1 MPAYEPL
8 YEQNKAEYNAQ
19 SENDKYFKNQT
30 YNNFR
35 QSIWVS
41 FFLYKKSSLLISY
54 FWYLECQSSWR
65 SYACFGW
72 SRWWWYCDGISQD
85 LT

>member
-54 FWYLECQSSWR
+54 F
-65 SYACFGW
+65 
-72 SRWWWYCDGISQD
+72 
-85 LT
+85 

>member
-8 YEQNKAEYNAQ
+8 YEQNKTEYNAQ

-41 FFLYKKSSLLISY
+41 FSLYKKSSLLIS
-54 FWYLECQSSWR
+54 F
-65 SYACFGW
+65 FF
-72 SRWWWYCDGISQD
+72 
-85 LT
+85 